1 MRANPSFLRA
11 IASTALCLMPAL
23 AAAEAEP
30 FQDRL
35 VGDLGLG
42 LFTTQSVVL
51 GGSDSLQALPYAF
64 VRYGRYFARLDTLGV
79 KTLAAG
85 FGHIEL
91 IARINFDGFAT
102 QTPALQGLNRRNNS
116 VPVGIGTFQ
125 KTPVGAF
132 FLNAFHDVND
142 SGGNLIEAIYGAKL
156 TLGPVAAY
164 PLFGAEYRD
173 ATFVGH
179 YYGVSQSES
188 VASGKVEY
196 RPHGAL
202 NPIAA
207 MQVEI
212 PITKTIQLNL
222 YWRRLWFD
230 GAIAHSPLVSSSTK
244 DNGFVAVSY
253 RFD

>member
-1 MRANPSFLRA
+1 MRRA
-11 IASTALCLMPAL
+11 IAVAVFFLVPAL
-23 AAAEAEP
+23 ATAEMVP

-35 VGDLGLG
+35 VGDVGLG
-42 LFTTQSVVL
+42 AFATQGVVR
-51 GGSDSLQALPYAF
+51 GAGDSLQVLPYAF
-64 VRYGRYFARLDTLGV
+64 FTYGRYFARLDTLGV
-79 KTLAAG
+79 KTLPAG

-91 IARINFDGFAT
+91 IARINFDGFDTDTAE
-102 QTPALQGLNRRNNS
+102 LQGLNSRNNS

-142 SGGNLIEAIYGAKL
+142 SDGNLIEAIYGAKF

-173 ATFVGH
+173 AKYVGY
-179 YYGVSQSES
+179 YYGVSQAKSA
-188 VASGKVEY
+188 ASGKQEY
-196 RPHGAL
+196 RPGGAL
-202 NPIAA
+202 NSIAA

-212 PITKTIQLNL
+212 PISKTVQLNL
-222 YWRRLWFD
+222 YWRRLWF
-230 GAIAHSPLVSSSTK
+230 GAAIAHSPVVSSSTK